1 MNIFTQNNGRLHIVK
16 MSALSTM
23 VKRIRITPVVKVDS
37 LCNVMEFCK
46 AKERRQL
53 SCVARDFK
61 EAFYTSRKTCAMIA
75 MKTIV
80 RDRRDRFFFDGI
92 ASPDELLVDV
102 LPDVLRRHQMA
113 EYLDYQ
119 IDAMFARYYQE
130 GMGVNAFFDIIHE
143 SFHMTDL
150 LKFRAVLKLIEGFV
164 THMTYEEIPVSFY
177 FTFSTGDRYDQLLEH
192 IEENNDETWDIL
204 AYTGEICNCRDA
216 TYLCSFEVDLWD
228 KRGLSFDA

>member
-1 MNIFTQNNGRLHIVK
+1 
-16 MSALSTM
+16 M
-23 VKRIRITPVVKVDS
+23 VKRSRVATVFKVDS

-46 AKERRQL
+46 VKERRQL
-53 SCVARDFK
+53 SCVSSDFR
-61 EAFYTSRKTCAMIA
+61 EAFDISRKTCAMIA

-80 RDRRDRFFFDGI
+80 RDRRDRFFFYQVRSRD
-92 ASPDELLVDV
+92 DLLVDV
-102 LPDVLRRHQMA
+102 LPTVLRRNQMA

-119 IDAMFARYYQE
+119 IDAMFARYYQG

-143 SFHMTDL
+143 SFHMTDM

-204 AYTGEICNCRDA
+204 WYTGEICNCMDA

-228 KRGLSFDA
+228 KWLNCIGC